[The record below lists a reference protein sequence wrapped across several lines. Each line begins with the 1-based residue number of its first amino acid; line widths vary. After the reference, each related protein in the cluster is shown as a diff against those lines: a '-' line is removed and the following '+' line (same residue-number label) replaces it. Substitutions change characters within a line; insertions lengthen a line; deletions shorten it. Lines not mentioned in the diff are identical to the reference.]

1 MTDRTDPAANPVD
14 FRAVSKIYVAGPMTG
29 IKDFNYPA
37 FNTAAAR
44 LHAAGFEVLNPA
56 ETDTRMGTTP
66 GEQSWQWY
74 MRHALRML
82 ADADGVALLDGWEQS
97 RGATLE
103 HRIARSLN
111 LPTGTVGLWI
121 EAYR

>member
-14 FRAVSKIYVAGPMTG
+14 FQAVSKVYVAGPMTG
-29 IKDFNYPA
+29 IEDFNYPA

-44 LHAAGFEVLNPA
+44 LRTAGFEVLNPA

-82 ADADGVALLDGWEQS
+82 ADADGVALLDGWERS